1 MISKAGVV
9 TIFMLSLSAA
19 PANATVYE
27 FNDSGAVTTFEAK
40 DYLSGIRHKTV
51 KRLEAKLAFKK
62 NVSYNEIIA
71 KASKKYGVSENLIH
85 AVIFTESSYNPDA
98 LSPKGAGGLM
108 QLMPGTAETYGAADR
123 FSPEENITA
132 GTKYLKFLLDRYK
145 GDVKL
150 ATAAYNA
157 GEGAVDKYGDVPPY
171 SETKAYVEKIATLL
185 ERQ

>member
-1 MISKAGVV
+1 MIKKAGVV
-9 TIFMLSLSAA
+9 TLFLLSLSVA
-19 PANATVYE
+19 PVNAIVYE
-27 FNDSGAVTTFEAK
+27 FNDNGAVTTFEAK
-40 DYLSGIRHKTV
+40 DYLSSLRHKTM
-51 KRLEAKLAFKK
+51 KRLAGKFAFKK
-62 NVSYNEIIA
+62 NDSYNEFIA
-71 KASKKYGVSENLIH
+71 KASKKFGVSENLIH

-98 LSPKGAGGLM
+98 ISPKGAGGLM
-108 QLMPGTAETYGAADR
+108 QLMPKTAETYGAADR

-132 GTKYLKFLLDRYK
+132 GTKYLKFLLDRYN
-145 GDVKL
+145 GDVTL